1 MANTVGLKS
10 VGSLFNGKEHFY
22 IPSYQRGYR
31 WRRKQAEDL
40 LADLYSFTKN
50 DNGDFYCLQPV
61 IVKPILVG
69 DERRKVLGELAD
81 DPDHNLWELVDG
93 QQRLTSLYILLK
105 AAEPVTGVDV
115 GKRYEIIPYT
125 LHYESR
131 PEFLEEIEKADK
143 DTEFLPQA
151 HNIDSAHA
159 HSVYRIMKD
168 WFGGRGRRL
177 SMLYNGGEGEK
188 KFAVADSILKLVT
201 ANTKKDVVNMI
212 WYQLDPKSETDT
224 IQEFININNGKIPLL
239 DSELVKA
246 LFLQRR
252 KEDGGGKLAEEVAMK
267 RAMQWEIMENRLQ
280 ANDFWGFI
288 SPDDTKNEDRMGA
301 LLEMIYL
308 SENPGVKIEKGDV
321 FRHFYEYFEGKQED
335 SLEKALE
342 TKWDSIVD
350 AFHALEDW
358 YESPL
363 YYNYIGYLVASG
375 EKNLISEIY
384 TVYRRIL
391 DGKGAEG
398 VAGETPPEETDGAET
413 DFRSWLEKRI
423 KSTLSKVVVKKEII
437 KKDNDAE
444 AEEVYKI
451 ECPYSNANRGL
462 LRNIFK
468 LLNILLLSRQ
478 YEAVMNKNEEF
489 INDAGVFRFPFHLY
503 KQQQWDIE
511 HIDSQTSN
519 PLTSKTEQQ
528 QWVIGALLDT
538 ATDLSAEENNR
549 LADSLEKMGKG
560 EEAGVDWTMLEGKIP
575 DALYDDIIKEKWADA
590 IQLIETSEGTDEE
603 NPHMIGN
610 LTLLDAETNRGYKNA
625 LFCTKRK
632 YVIEALSKG
641 RYILPATQC
650 VFMKFFDSD
659 PLSVSSR
666 IKWEATDKGKHHDFI
681 YDNLKEFLQD
691 AK

>member
-1 MANTVGLKS
+1 MSNTVDLRS
-10 VGSLFNGKEHFY
+10 LGSLFSGKEHFY

-50 DNGDFYCLQPV
+50 KNGDFYCLQPV
-61 IVKPILVG
+61 IVKPIPVG
-69 DERRKVLGELAD
+69 DPRRKVLGAHAD
-81 DPDHNLWELVDG
+81 DAEHNLWELVDG
-93 QQRLTSLYILLK
+93 QQRLTSIYILLK
-105 AAEPVTGVDV
+105 AVEPVIDANVTR
-115 GKRYEIIPYT
+115 KYEITPYS

-131 PEFLEEIEKADK
+131 PEFLKEIEKANR
-143 DTEFLPQA
+143 DTEKLPSA

-159 HSVYRIMKD
+159 HSVYQIMRE
-168 WFGGRGRRL
+168 WFGGRGRQL
-177 SMLYNGGEGEK
+177 SQLYMGGDGDRK
-188 KFAVADSILKLVT
+188 AVIAEDIVKLIT

-212 WYQLDPKSETDT
+212 WYQLEADSDADT
-224 IQEFININNGKIPLL
+224 VQEFININNGKIPLL

-252 KEDGGGKLAEEVAMK
+252 NDDGERGLSEEIAMK
-267 RAMQWEIMENRLQ
+267 RAMQWEMMENQLQ

-308 SENPGVKIEKGDV
+308 SEHPDVKIEKGDV
-321 FRHFYEYFEGKQED
+321 FRYFYEHFEGKKGKE
-335 SLEKALE
+335 LVKALE
-342 TKWDSIVD
+342 SKWDSIID

-375 EKNLISEIY
+375 EKNLVSEIY
-384 TVYRRIL
+384 TSYRAIL
-391 DGKGAEG
+391 RRQDK
-398 VAGETPPEETDGAET
+398 PAET
-413 DFRSWLEKRI
+413 GEVKDKDFRGWLEGRI
-423 KSTLSKVVVKKEII
+423 KETLSKVNVKKALE
-437 KKDNDAE
+437 KDTLG
-444 AEEVYKI
+444 EEKEVI
-451 ECPYSNANRGL
+451 VIDCPYSNANRGTI
-462 LRNIFK
+462 RNIFK
-468 LLNILLLSRQ
+468 LLNMNLLSRQ
-478 YEAVMNKNEEF
+478 YEEVLKKNDEF
-489 INDAGVFRFPFHLY
+489 VNDAGVFRFPFHLY

-511 HIDSQTSN
+511 HIDSQTTN
-519 PLTSKTEQQ
+519 PLTSKVEQQ

-538 ATDLSAEENNR
+538 LTNLSTEEKKR
-549 LADSLEKMGKG
+549 LAGNLKNMEKG
-560 EEAGVDWTMLEGKIP
+560 ETDIGLDWTMLEGKI
-575 DALYDDIIKEKWADA
+575 DDDLYDDIIKEKWADA
-590 IQLIETSEGTDEE
+590 IHLIEVAEGTDDE
-603 NPHMIGN
+603 NPHVIGN
-610 LTLLDAETNRGYKNA
+610 LTLLDAETNRAYKNA

-650 VFMKFFDSD
+650 VFMKFFDTD

-666 IKWEATDKGKHHDFI
+666 IKWEGTDKDKHHDFI
-681 YDNLKEFLQD
+681 YDNLKNFLPD